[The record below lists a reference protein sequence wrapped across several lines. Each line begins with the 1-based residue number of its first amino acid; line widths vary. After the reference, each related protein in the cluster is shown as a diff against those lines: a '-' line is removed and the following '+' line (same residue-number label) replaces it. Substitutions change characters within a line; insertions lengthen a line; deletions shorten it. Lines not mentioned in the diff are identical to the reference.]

1 MDPADPLL
9 PKILVLVIL
18 ILINAFFAAAEIAV
32 ISLSETKLRKQA
44 EEGDKKAKK
53 LLVLMQAP
61 DSFLSA
67 IQIAITLAGFLSS
80 AFAAD
85 SFSDPLVHWL
95 TVDKGFTA
103 IPTSTLNTIMVVLI
117 TIVLSYFSL
126 VLGELVPKR
135 IAMKKTEAVARFT
148 VGAVTSVAAVFR
160 PVIWL
165 LSKSTNGVLR
175 ALHIDPKAD
184 EEDVS
189 EDEIRMMVD
198 LGEERGAIESNE
210 KELID
215 NIFEF
220 NNTTAEDVMIHRTD
234 MVMLWVEDTRE
245 EILATIR
252 SSGLSRFPVYQE
264 DKVSTD
270 YILGLSTLSVRKSY
284 DISELGLSEGAVR
297 GLVAGTVDVQIL
309 NRLLEHRNFP
319 KLMDLIRI
327 YFQDTAA
334 KGIMAR
340 NQLIE
345 LETASLSDLMKEH
358 PEHRAEA
365 KQDLQLLN
373 AQKMGEHEA
382 EIEKIKNVFLAI
394 LRDIKKDMDNR
405 EQPGEAVTAAM
416 FQTMQE
422 TMKDHQQELLS
433 MDDVTAMIAGQIGKF
448 LPMDEETAEQFR
460 QLAKRMMEQVGK

>member
-1 MDPADPLL
+1 MPGDQIWPIVLL
-9 PKILVLVIL
+9 GISLLGNL
-18 ILINAFFAAAEIAV
+18 ILLFQKPIRR
-32 ISLSETKLRKQA
+32 LLRR
-44 EEGDKKAKK
+44 EEK
-53 LLVLMQAP
+53 
-61 DSFLSA
+61 
-67 IQIAITLAGFLSS
+67 
-80 AFAAD
+80 
-85 SFSDPLVHWL
+85 
-95 TVDKGFTA
+95 
-103 IPTSTLNTIMVVLI
+103 
-117 TIVLSYFSL
+117 
-126 VLGELVPKR
+126 
-135 IAMKKTEAVARFT
+135 
-148 VGAVTSVAAVFR
+148 
-160 PVIWL
+160 
-165 LSKSTNGVLR
+165 
-175 ALHIDPKAD
+175 
-184 EEDVS
+184 VS
-189 EDEIRMMVD
+189 EDNIMAMVEE
-198 LGEERGAIESNE
+198 GEESGAIQSNE
-210 KELID
+210 KTLIENVFD
-215 NIFEF
+215 FD
-220 NNTTAEDVMIHRTD
+220 TMTARDVMVHRTD
-234 MVMLWVEDTRE
+234 MVTLDVDDDDETVME
-245 EILATIR
+245 AIR
-252 SSGLSRFPVYQE
+252 TSGLSRFPVYQE

-309 NRLLEHRNFP
+309 NRLLERRNFP

-345 LETASLSDLMKEH
+345 LATASLSDLMKEH

-433 MDDVTAMIAGQIGKF
+433 MDDVTAMIVGQIGKF

>member
-1 MDPADPLL
+1 MPGDQIWPIVLL
-9 PKILVLVIL
+9 GISLLGNL
-18 ILINAFFAAAEIAV
+18 ILMFQKPIRR
-32 ISLSETKLRKQA
+32 LLRR
-44 EEGDKKAKK
+44 EEK
-53 LLVLMQAP
+53 
-61 DSFLSA
+61 
-67 IQIAITLAGFLSS
+67 
-80 AFAAD
+80 
-85 SFSDPLVHWL
+85 
-95 TVDKGFTA
+95 
-103 IPTSTLNTIMVVLI
+103 
-117 TIVLSYFSL
+117 
-126 VLGELVPKR
+126 
-135 IAMKKTEAVARFT
+135 
-148 VGAVTSVAAVFR
+148 
-160 PVIWL
+160 
-165 LSKSTNGVLR
+165 
-175 ALHIDPKAD
+175 
-184 EEDVS
+184 VS
-189 EDEIRMMVD
+189 EDNIMAMVEE
-198 LGEERGAIESNE
+198 GEESGAIQSNE
-210 KELID
+210 KTLIENVFD
-215 NIFEF
+215 FD
-220 NNTTAEDVMIHRTD
+220 TMTAQDVMVHRTD
-234 MVMLWVEDTRE
+234 MVTLDVDDDDETVME
-245 EILATIR
+245 AIR
-252 SSGLSRFPVYQE
+252 TSGLSRFPVYQE

-345 LETASLSDLMKEH
+345 LATASLSDLMKEH

-365 KQDLQLLN
+365 KQDLQILN